1 MDNQNT
7 TAPKAEQIRKFVVLI
22 LVLMDN
28 QNTEYHL
35 LPEVEI
41 YLS

>member
-7 TAPKAEQIRKFVVLI
+7 VGAFGGYQAVKVLI

-28 QNTEYHL
+28 QNTRIRENEHFAYK
-35 LPEVEI
+35 
-41 YLS
+41 SS

>member
-7 TAPKAEQIRKFVVLI
+7 VKEDEFLGYDKVLI

-28 QNTEYHL
+28 QNTYNYPL
-35 LPEVEI
+35 GSFSL
-41 YLS
+41 

>member
-7 TAPKAEQIRKFVVLI
+7 DMNNSWYVADTVLI

-28 QNTEYHL
+28 QNTKELGGLNY
-35 LPEVEI
+35 VI
-41 YLS
+41 CLS

>member
-7 TAPKAEQIRKFVVLI
+7 DDEDFQTGAYAVLI

-28 QNTEYHL
+28 QNTF
-35 LPEVEI
+35 
-41 YLS
+41 